1 MFLKIKLF
9 EKTTEISGK
18 NSDKNLTF
26 YFSNQ
31 STKLKNIISIFEK
44 NKLVSWVASILYAQ
58 YKYVIKSVF
67 GMI

>member
-58 YKYVIKSVF
+58 YKYVIKIVF